1 MLSPLFQ
8 FNEQL
13 PDIRREVVSRSTD
26 TLGKAWGS
34 NELESFQLVLND
46 AALHEVNRLGRRDG
60 GSQKQLE
67 EWQRLAR
74 RIGRLGTNE
83 LRREVEKRVAY
94 YTNDIAGYF
103 DRRVYRLATRALPFA
118 LSGLFNTTDVAQGLH
133 QVRNL
138 ADRIQIQGPLHRIS
152 ALARKGTLIIVPT
165 HSSNLDSIIMGWSFV
180 HAGMPPC
187 VYGAGKNLFSN
198 PLIGYFMK
206 NLGAYRVDR
215 RLGHVLYKDVLK
227 CYSQVLIERGY
238 HSLFFP
244 GGTRSRSGG
253 VESKLKLGLLGSA
266 QAAFSERVQR
276 GDQRPIFLIPVTMN
290 YPLVLEGET
299 LVEDFLKDEG
309 QARYIID
316 DDEFSRLGRIFN
328 YATKVMGLDT
338 SMTLRFAEPL
348 DVFGN
353 QVDESGQS
361 VGPGGHAI
369 TPSEY
374 LYRDGRFIADPTRD
388 AELTRQAGEAVVES
402 YQRNTVILP
411 TNFLGFLL
419 FERERMLSPQRD
431 LFALLRTTAGERHG
445 FVELGDHAVRIRDK
459 LVALERRGA
468 LVLSDPVRDH
478 SIEELLAEGVKILS
492 QYHLRPTVERDEKG
506 LYLRDPKMAF
516 YYGNRLE
523 PWAAE
528 LRESMT

>member
-1 MLSPLFQ
+1 MISPLFQ
-8 FNEQL
+8 FNDQL
-13 PDIRREVVSRSTD
+13 LDIRREVVARSTD
-26 TLGKAWGS
+26 TLGRVWGNS
-34 NELESFQLVLND
+34 ELESFQVVLND
-46 AALHEVNRLGRRDG
+46 AALHEVNRLGRRQG

-94 YTNDIAGYF
+94 YADDIAGYF
-103 DRRVYRLATRALPFA
+103 DRRVYRLATRAVPFA
-118 LSGLFNTTDVAQGLH
+118 LSALFNTTDVAQGLN

-138 ADRIQIQGPLHRIS
+138 ADRIQIQGPLNRIS
-152 ALARKGTLIIVPT
+152 ALARKGTLIMVPT
-165 HSSNLDSIIMGWSFV
+165 HSSNLDSIVMGWSFV
-180 HAGMPPC
+180 HGGIPPC
-187 VYGAGKNLFSN
+187 VYGAGKNLFGN
-198 PLIGYFMK
+198 PVIGYFMK

-244 GGTRSRSGG
+244 GGTRSRSGC

-266 QAAFSERVQR
+266 QSAFSERVQR
-276 GDQRPIFLIPVTMN
+276 GDHRPIFLVPVTIN

-316 DDEFSRLGRIFN
+316 DDEFTRFGRIFQ
-328 YATKVMGLDT
+328 YVTKVMALDT

-353 QVDESGQS
+353 LVDEAGQS
-361 VGPGGHAI
+361 VGPAGHSI
-369 TPSEY
+369 KPHEY
-374 LYRDGRFIADPTRD
+374 LCRDGRFVADPTRD
-388 AELTRQAGEAVVES
+388 AELTRQAGEAVVDS
-402 YQRNTVILP
+402 YRRNTVILP

-419 FERERMLSPQRD
+419 FERERKLAPQRD
-431 LFALLRTTAGERHG
+431 LFAMLRTTVGERHA
-445 FVELGDHAVRIRDK
+445 FVELGDQAVRLRERLAK
-459 LVALERRGA
+459 LERKGA
-468 LVLSDPVRDH
+468 LALSDSVREN
-478 SIEELLAEGVKILS
+478 SIEDLIAEGVQTLS
-492 QYHLRPTVERDEKG
+492 QYHLRPTVEQDDKG

-516 YYGNRLE
+516 YYGNRLDS
-523 PWAAE
+523 WAAE
-528 LRESMT
+528 LRECIG